1 MRRRSSAKTSL
12 VTKSTDS
19 NVPTRSAFPSTLS
32 AMVAMIVEVR
42 NYSLHLNHSLQNVS
56 FQIAA
61 MKTICPFAS
70 PNRESAIQAS
80 IDVQTG
86 IV

>member
-1 MRRRSSAKTSL
+1 
-12 VTKSTDS
+12 
-19 NVPTRSAFPSTLS
+19 
-32 AMVAMIVEVR
+32 MVAMIVEVR